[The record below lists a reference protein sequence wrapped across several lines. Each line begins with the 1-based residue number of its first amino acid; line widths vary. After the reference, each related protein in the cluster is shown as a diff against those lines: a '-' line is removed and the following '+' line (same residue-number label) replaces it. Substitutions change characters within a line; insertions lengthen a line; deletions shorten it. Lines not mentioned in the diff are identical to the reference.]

1 MRTRKTTE
9 SALRE
14 SEERYRAVVAAL
26 EEGIILLE
34 ADGSISS
41 CNASACRIL
50 GQTEEQIL
58 GRTCSDVQ
66 GGTSIHED
74 GSPCDPE
81 ALPGKVTLRTGE
93 PCSQFVLGFDRPDG
107 ERRWISVNSRPLA
120 RPGEPRPYA
129 VVVSFSDITSR
140 KRIEEERSRLQAV
153 ISRSALEWRLTFDSI
168 PSPLLLL
175 ETDGRIIRMN
185 EAARLLAGVTYDRAI
200 DHPLPALGESQPWP
214 AAQALVEQVAGTSA
228 RAAAQVRDARGRTWD
243 LSVNPVASP
252 HGDRWLIVVA
262 LDVTDLVKL
271 QDSLRKSETMSAM
284 GGLVAGV
291 AHEVRN
297 PLFGISATLDAF
309 ESRFQNRTEYRR
321 YFEILKDRVQRL
333 NELMQQLLD
342 YGKPI
347 RLEMEDICVRK
358 VAREAIQA
366 CAPLAAAAGVEI
378 AAKLPSEMPPVRGDR
393 MRILQVFEN
402 LLENAIQHSPQGG
415 RVVVRV
421 GAAGDGERARFSIED
436 AGPGFRPEDL
446 DRIFEP
452 FFTRRRGGT
461 GLGLSIV
468 QRIVE
473 QHEGEISAGNRPEGG
488 AVMSVTLPLLPR
500 TSRVSGP

>member
-1 MRTRKTTE
+1 MRTGKTAE

-26 EEGIILLE
+26 EEGIVLLE

-41 CNASACRIL
+41 CNASAAR
-50 GQTEEQIL
+50 IL
-58 GRTCSDVQ
+58 GRTEDRILGSTWPDVQ
-66 GGTSIHED
+66 GPSFHED
-74 GSPCDPE
+74 GSACDPE
-81 ALPGKVTLRTGE
+81 DFPGKVTLRTGE
-93 PCSQFVLGFDRPDG
+93 PCSQVVLGFDRPDG
-107 ERRWISVNSRPLA
+107 ERRWISVNSRPLL
-120 RPGEPRPYA
+120 RPGAPRPYA
-129 VVVSFSDITSR
+129 VVVSFTDITSR
-140 KRIEEERSRLQAV
+140 KRIEEERVRLQAV
-153 ISRSALEWRLTFDSI
+153 ISRSALEWRLTFDAI

-185 EAARLLAGVTYDRAI
+185 EAARLLAGVSYDRAI
-200 DHPLPALGESQPWP
+200 DHPLSALGDAQPWP
-214 AAQALVEQVAGTSA
+214 AAVALVEAVAGTSA
-228 RAAAQVRDARGRTWD
+228 RAATQVRDARGRTWD

-309 ESRFQNRTEYRR
+309 ESRFRNRTEYRR
-321 YFEILKDRVQRL
+321 YFEILKERVQRL

-347 RLEMEDICVRK
+347 RLDLADICLRK

-366 CAPLAAAAGVEI
+366 CAPLAAAAGVDVV
-378 AAKLPSEMPPVRGDR
+378 AKLAPDLPPLMGDR
-393 MRILQVFEN
+393 MRIFQVFEN
-402 LLENAIQHSPQGG
+402 LLENAIQHSPRDG

-421 GAAGDGERARFSIED
+421 GGTGDGRLRFSIED
-436 AGPGFRPEDL
+436 SGPGFRPEDL

-452 FFTRRRGGT
+452 FFSRRRGGT

-473 QHEGEISAGNRPEGG
+473 QHEGEICAANRPEGG
-488 AVMSVTLPLLPR
+488 AVMSVTLPLASR
-500 TSRVSGP
+500 TSGLSGP

>member
-1 MRTRKTTE
+1 MRARKTTE

-26 EEGIILLE
+26 EEGILIRE
-34 ADGSISS
+34 ANGSVSS

-50 GQTEEQIL
+50 GLTEEQIVGSHRL
-58 GRTCSDVQ
+58 DVQ
-66 GGTSIHED
+66 GASFHED
-74 GSPCDPE
+74 GSPCDPDD
-81 ALPGKVTLRTGE
+81 LPGRVTLRTGE
-93 PCSQFVLGFDRPDG
+93 PRSQVVLGFDRDG
-107 ERRWISVNSRPLA
+107 ERRWISVNSRPLL

-129 VVVSFSDITSR
+129 VVISLIDITSR
-140 KRIEEERSRLQAV
+140 KRIEEERSRLQAA

-175 ETDGRIIRMN
+175 ERDGRVIRMN
-185 EAARLLAGVTYDRAI
+185 EAARLLAGVPFDRAI
-200 DHPLPALGESQPWP
+200 DRPLQALGDAQPW
-214 AAQALVEQVAGTSA
+214 AAAVVLVEAVAESSE
-228 RAAAQVRDARGRTWD
+228 RAATQVRDARGRIWD

-271 QDSLRKSETMSAM
+271 QDSLRRSETMSAM

-309 ESRFQNRTEYRR
+309 ESRFKNRTEYRR
-321 YFEILKDRVQRL
+321 YFEILKERVQRL

-347 RLEMEDICVRK
+347 RLELAEICLRQ

-366 CAPLAAAAGVEI
+366 CAPLAAAAGVEV
-378 AAKLPSEMPPVRGDR
+378 AAKIASEMPPILGDR
-393 MRILQVFEN
+393 IRIFQVFEN
-402 LLENAIQHSPQGG
+402 LLENAIQHSAQGG

-421 GAAGDGERARFSIED
+421 GGTAEGMARFSIED
-436 AGPGFRPEDL
+436 SGPGFRPGDL

-452 FFTRRRGGT
+452 FFSRRRGGT

-473 QHEGEISAGNRPEGG
+473 QHEGEICAGNRPGGG
-488 AVMSVTLPLLPR
+488 AVMSVTLPLASR
-500 TSRVSGP
+500 TSGASGS